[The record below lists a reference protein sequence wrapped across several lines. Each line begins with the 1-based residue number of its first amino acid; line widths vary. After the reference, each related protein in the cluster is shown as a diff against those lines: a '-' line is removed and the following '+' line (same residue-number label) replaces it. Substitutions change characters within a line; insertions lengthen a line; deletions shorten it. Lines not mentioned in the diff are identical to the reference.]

1 MGLFQDLTN
10 RGLWRSYNAYVVS
23 LEPVLEATTLRGL
36 PISSERHTEVCA
48 ILDAEMSSQ
57 FAKMQTLVPPSLGVR
72 KTKLFEKEP
81 KRGTKVD
88 VETTLI
94 AWPFGWTRVWPFKP
108 SNQALKRYMQAVKH
122 PVPKHWKTGK
132 DTTNEDELRRLLK
145 QTKDPLYQAVLDY
158 RDASTVRTNHLH
170 NWTPG
175 PDGCVHPIFYHTST
189 GQLEARKPNTMNAP
203 HHKPSQGDLFR
214 SIVQS
219 KPGYQLLVLDYKSFH
234 ALYLAWEAGDHVMER
249 MARIDLVSFAT
260 AHFLK
265 LPHADEAVS
274 WPDDQLRD
282 WLRWVKKTY
291 QHIRDAKMK
300 HAFHGYDNGMRAHG
314 CYMRYRDYFDSRR
327 EVERLLSMLDSL
339 FSVAHAF
346 RAQCVEQAHE
356 QGYLMSRFGCVRY
369 FWEVKKKQGS
379 EWSHGDDAE
388 AAASFI
394 QQNCAH
400 CHLKD
405 VMLRL
410 DASGWLAKTGL
421 STPIHDDL
429 TFGWCR
435 DSDIDEAAVAIR
447 AEMEAPSP
455 ITGLA
460 VKVEAKRGLKWN
472 ELSEI
477 A

>member
-1 MGLFQDLTN
+1 MGLFQDLTT
-10 RGLWRSYNAYVVS
+10 RGLWPSYQAYVVS
-23 LEPVLEATTLRGL
+23 LEPALEATSVRGL
-36 PISSERHTEVCA
+36 PVSAERHTEVCA
-48 ILDAEMSSQ
+48 ILEQEMASQ
-57 FAKMQTLVPPSLGVR
+57 FQRMQELVPLAV
-72 KTKLFEKEP
+72 KTTKTFKKRP
-81 KRGTKVD
+81 KDGTKVAA
-88 VETTLI
+88 ESTLVDN
-94 AWPFGWTRVWPFKP
+94 GDGRWTRVWPFKP
-108 SNQALKRYMQAVKH
+108 SNQALRRYMRAKGH
-122 PVPKHWKTGK
+122 PVPRHWKTNK
-132 DTTNEDELRRLLK
+132 ETTNEDELRRLLK

-158 RDASTVRTNHLH
+158 RDAQTVRANHLH

-219 KPGYQLLVLDYKSFH
+219 KPGYQLLVFDYKSFH
-234 ALYLAWEAGDHVMER
+234 ALYLAWESGDKVMER

-265 LPHADEAVS
+265 LPHADEAVG
-274 WPDDQLRD
+274 WPDDQLHD
-282 WLRWVKKTY
+282 WLSWVKRE
-291 QHIRDAKMK
+291 HRHVRDAKMK

-314 CYMRYRDYFDSRR
+314 CYMRYRDYFESKR

-346 RAQCVEQAHE
+346 RAQCIEQAHE
-356 QGYLMSRFGCVRY
+356 QGYLVSRFGCIRY
-369 FWEVKKKQGS
+369 FWEVKKFAGPGQ
-379 EWSHGDDAE
+379 WSHGDDAE

-405 VMLRL
+405 AMLRL
-410 DASGWLAKTGL
+410 NALGWLARAGL

-435 DSDIDEAAVAIR
+435 DEDVDEASVVIR
-447 AEMEAPSP
+447 REMEQANATTS
-455 ITGLA
+455 LS
-460 VKVEAKRGLKWN
+460 VRVEAKRGTKWN
-472 ELSEI
+472 ELVEM